1 MICLLI
7 CPAAKLA
14 CCRVFFLRTEH
25 LFESFFKIKEKY
37 IYQKKYKGIPLYQ
50 NLQEYLRT
58 LIIRNHNLIYLYQ

>member
-50 NLQEYLRT
+50 NLQEYL
-58 LIIRNHNLIYLYQ
+58 H